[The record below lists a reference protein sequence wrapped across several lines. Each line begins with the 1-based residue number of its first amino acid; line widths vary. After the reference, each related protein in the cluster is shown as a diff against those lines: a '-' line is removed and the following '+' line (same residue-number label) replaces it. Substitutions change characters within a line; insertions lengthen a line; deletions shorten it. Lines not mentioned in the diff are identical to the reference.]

1 MKKIIIQ
8 AFLMMLVTT
17 TAASQSESD
26 TLALSP
32 AESAIKQSLQLNN
45 VQAGAF
51 FLLERTRDS
60 SFKKMIIENTGAGV
74 DLPAKINGLND
85 EHYTKVAAILTNS
98 QYTLY
103 RKLEEA
109 KRKKMVTAFEKRE
122 NNNSQHP

>member
-17 TAASQSESD
+17 AVAQTGSD
-26 TLALSP
+26 TLALTP
-32 AESAIKQSLQLNN
+32 AESAVKQSLQLNN

-51 FLLERTRDS
+51 FLLERARDS
-60 SFKKMIIENTGAGV
+60 SFKKMIIENTGAGI
-74 DLPAKINGLND
+74 DLPAKIHGLND

-109 KRKKMVTAFEKRE
+109 KRKKMITAFEKRE
-122 NNNSQHP
+122 TNNSQHP